1 MIEPFVVDALAVYRI
16 TRLVVDD
23 VILDAPRERMFGWLD
38 GRSSAR
44 PSKVAEL
51 LDCSWCVAV
60 WVAFGVVG
68 LRGVLP
74 RAWAPVARGLALS
87 AVAGLISEYGPGYDT
102 AVQVTAGD

>member
-1 MIEPFVVDALAVYRI
+1 MTEPLVVDALAVYRI

-23 VILDAPRERMFGWLD
+23 AILDAPRERVFGWLD
-38 GRSSAR
+38 SRA
-44 PSKVAEL
+44 KVAEL

-60 WVAFGVVG
+60 WVAFGVVV